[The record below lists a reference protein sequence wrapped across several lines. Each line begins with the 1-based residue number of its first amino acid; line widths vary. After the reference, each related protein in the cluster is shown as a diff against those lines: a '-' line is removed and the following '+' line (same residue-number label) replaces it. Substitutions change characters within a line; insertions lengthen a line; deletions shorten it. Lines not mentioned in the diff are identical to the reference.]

1 MTAAAFSGVTELSA
15 SCSVEQD
22 WLCEGSGDA
31 MTAAAVFQ
39 MVVKYLIGL

>member
-1 MTAAAFSGVTELSA
+1 MTAAALSGVTELSA

-22 WLCEGSGDA
+22 WPCKRSGDA

-39 MVVKYLIGL
+39 MDVRYMIGL